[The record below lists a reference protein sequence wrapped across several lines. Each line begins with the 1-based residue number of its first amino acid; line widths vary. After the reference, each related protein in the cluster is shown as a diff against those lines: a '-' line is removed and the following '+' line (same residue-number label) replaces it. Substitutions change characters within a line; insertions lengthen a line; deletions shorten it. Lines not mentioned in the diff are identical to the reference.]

1 MQCCDVYS
9 SVVTFLYSY
18 FNAAYLEGEQKYG
31 YLLWEEKSFVLKLCS
46 KFGKL
51 KCQMLFFFCL

>member
-1 MQCCDVYS
+1 MQCCDIY

-31 YLLWEEKSFVLKLCS
+31 YLLWE
-46 KFGKL
+46 GKA
-51 KCQMLFFFCL
+51 LF